1 MSDVGRRDFITLLG
15 GAVAPW
21 PLAARAQQPA
31 IPVVGFLNTATADA
45 YSPMAAAFR
54 EGLKEA
60 GYAEG
65 RNVAIQ
71 YRWAENR
78 LERLPALVGD
88 LTRQPVALILAGGN
102 TDAALTAKAA
112 TPTIPIVFVSGIDAV
127 QIGLVASLNHPGGNV
142 TGVTFLAT
150 SLGPKKL
157 EILRALL
164 PTAAVIGMLINTN
177 LASANIQIEDVQTA
191 GRTLGLQIHVLHASA
206 ERDLDAVFA
215 SLAAVRAGGLVVGA
229 DAFLN
234 SQRDHLV
241 AQAAHYSIPTVYP
254 WREAV
259 TAGGLMSYGASP
271 AEAYRQAGLYA
282 GKILNGDKP
291 ADLPVIQ
298 STKID
303 LVINLKTAKTLGLT
317 VPLPLL
323 AFADEVIE

>member
-1 MSDVGRRDFITLLG
+1 MKRRQFIALIG
-15 GAVAPW
+15 GAAASW
-21 PLAARAQQPA
+21 PLAARAQQTA
-31 IPVVGFLNTATADA
+31 MPVVGFLNTATADA
-45 YSPMAAAFR
+45 YLPMAAAFG
-54 EGLKEA
+54 EGLRKA
-60 GYAEG
+60 GYVQG

-71 YRWAENR
+71 YRWADNR
-78 LERLPALVGD
+78 LDRLPALAGD
-88 LTRQPVALILAGGN
+88 LARQPVALILAGGN

-112 TPTIPIVFVSGIDAV
+112 TSTIPIVFVSGVDAV
-127 QIGLVASLNHPGGNV
+127 QIGLVASLNNPGGNV

-157 EILRALL
+157 EMLRALV

-177 LASANIQIEDVQTA
+177 IALAKIQIAEVEGA
-191 GRTLGLQIHVLHASA
+191 GRMLGLQIHVVHASA
-206 ERDLDAVFA
+206 ERDFDAAFA
-215 SLAAVRAGGLVVGA
+215 SLAAVRAGGLVIGA

-234 SQRDHLV
+234 SRRDQLV
-241 AQAAHYSIPTVYP
+241 ERAAHHSIPAIYP

-259 TAGGLMSYGASP
+259 TAGGLMSYGASLT
-271 AEAYRQAGLYA
+271 EAYRQAGLYA

-298 STKID
+298 ATKVD
-303 LVINLKTAKTLGLT
+303 LVINLRTAKALGLT